1 MKRNLQAGRVEA
13 RPFRLKNSDLPGASL
28 HQDRYCKDGPPV
40 SRRAKYLSVLLPAII
55 VLGAFATQAQDFGV
69 RFESVQTTEN
79 QIVIKWV
86 GRGGSTNLLLKSE
99 SLGAPFMPMATNVI
113 PVGGIAPWF
122 DVGMTSTVELA
133 ATSGFYKISCF
144 IPAEAPSAP
153 DILVPPAHV
162 LDTLPIGWTGPAG
175 AALYQL
181 QTSPDPQFLT
191 AVRETWPLGTFEPV
205 TVQASGDYFSR
216 VRGWNYYP
224 ESGGIHGPWSV
235 VGSNR
240 IFVSSAPAPVVL
252 PSTTTNAH
260 IHAGWTPVPYARIY
274 QLQYTPSPGFTG
286 NIAETW
292 PGDPGDELFFGTD
305 STHFVRVRAWSD
317 LPEIGGVTTAWSAP
331 TTCSATVQLPPPTIT
346 NITMSDV
353 YAVNVDWTDIDGCAI
368 YELQISDEI
377 SFSSWAGYWPIQ
389 SYEFDAPTGSWNPV
403 YARVRAWSALPEAG
417 GVAGHW
423 SATLTTP

>member
-1 MKRNLQAGRVEA
+1 
-13 RPFRLKNSDLPGASL
+13 
-28 HQDRYCKDGPPV
+28 
-40 SRRAKYLSVLLPAII
+40 
-55 VLGAFATQAQDFGV
+55 
-69 RFESVQTTEN
+69 
-79 QIVIKWV
+79 
-86 GRGGSTNLLLKSE
+86 
-99 SLGAPFMPMATNVI
+99 MPMATNVI
-113 PVGGIAPWF
+113 PAGGTAPWF

-133 ATSGFYKISCF
+133 STSGFYKITCF
-144 IPAEAPSAP
+144 MSPGALSAP
-153 DILVPPAHV
+153 DIHVPSSHV

-191 AVRETWPLGTFEPV
+191 AVRETWPLGTYEPV
-205 TVQASGDYFSR
+205 TVQSSGDYFSR
-216 VRGWNYYP
+216 VRGWSYYP
-224 ESGGIHGPWSV
+224 ESGGIHGSWSV

-260 IHAGWTPVPYARIY
+260 IHAAWPPVPFTRIY
-274 QLQYTPSPGFTG
+274 QLQYTSIPGFTV

-292 PGDPGDELFFGTD
+292 PGDPGEELFLGADATF
-305 STHFVRVRAWSD
+305 FVRVRAWSD
-317 LPEIGGVTTAWSAP
+317 LPELGGVTTAWSAP
-331 TTCSATVQLPPPTIT
+331 TTCSATVQLPSPTIS
-346 NITMSDV
+346 NINMSDV
-353 YAVNVDWTDIDGCAI
+353 HTVNVDWTDIDGSAI

-389 SYEFDAPTGSWNPV
+389 SYEFDAPTGSWSPV